1 MKFLPLI
8 WSNLQ
13 RKKLRT
19 VLTLLSVLVAFFL
32 YGYLCAIGQSL
43 GNPVSMAGADR
54 LFVRHRVSIA
64 QLLPVSYKTRIERLP
79 GVAAV
84 SHACWFGGVYRDPKN
99 LFAQLAVEPES
110 WLAVFPEYLLTEEAK
125 RTWFATRTGAIVGRR
140 TAERFGWKVGD
151 KIPIQGT
158 IWLKKDGG
166 KDWAFDLVGIYDGA
180 KGNTDTTQLFFRHD
194 YFDETRLFKEGQT
207 GWFLVRIADPAH
219 AAELA
224 RRIDEEFANSPE
236 ETKAEPEGALVQGLA
251 RQLGNVTAIVFT
263 ILSAVFF
270 TILLVAGNTMA
281 QGVRERTAELGVL
294 KALGFT
300 HTRVLGLVLAE
311 SCLLSTAG
319 GLPGLGFAWALISA
333 GDPSLGAL
341 PLFHFAPGNVAT
353 GALLVLVLGLVTG
366 MVPALQA
373 MRLRIADALRTI

>member
-1 MKFLPLI
+1 MKFFPLI
-8 WSNLQ
+8 WSNLR
-13 RKKLRT
+13 RKTLRT

-32 YGYLCAIGQSL
+32 YGYLCAIGRSL

-64 QLLPVSYKTRIERLP
+64 QLLPISYQGRIERIS
-79 GVAAV
+79 GVTAV

-99 LFAQLAVEPES
+99 LFAQLAVEPKS
-110 WLAVFPEYLLTEEAK
+110 WLSVFPEYLLPEEAK
-125 RTWFATRTGAIVGRR
+125 RRWFATRTGAIVGRK
-140 TAERFGWKVGD
+140 TAERFGWKEGD

-158 IWLKKDGG
+158 IWLKQDGG
-166 KDWAFDLVGIYDGA
+166 RNWEFDLVGIYDGA
-180 KGNTDTTQLFFRHD
+180 KPTTDTTQFFFHYD
-194 YFDETRLFKEGQT
+194 YLDETRAFKQGET
-207 GWFLVRIADPAH
+207 GWFLVRIARPAE
-219 AAELA
+219 APELA

-251 RQLGNVTAIVFT
+251 RQLGDITTIVFA

-281 QGVRERTAELGVL
+281 QGVRERTAEIGVL

-300 HTRVLGLVLAE
+300 HTHVLGLVLAE
-311 SCLLSTAG
+311 SCLLSAVG
-319 GLPGLGFAWALISA
+319 GLPGLGLAWMLISA

-341 PLFHFAPGNVAT
+341 PLFHFAPGNIAV
-353 GALLVLVLGLVTG
+353 GASLVLALGLVTG
-366 MVPALQA
+366 IVPALQA
-373 MRLRIADALRTI
+373 MRLQIADALRTI